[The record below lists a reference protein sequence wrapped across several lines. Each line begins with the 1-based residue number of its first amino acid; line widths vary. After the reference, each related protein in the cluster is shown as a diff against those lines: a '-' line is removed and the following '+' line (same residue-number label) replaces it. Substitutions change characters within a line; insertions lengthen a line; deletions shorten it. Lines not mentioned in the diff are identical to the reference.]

1 MEVIYWDG
9 QQLFLLDQTK
19 LPHQTTYTACSSYQ
33 DVVEAIYSLKVRGAP
48 AIGLAAAYGYA
59 LAAYK

>member
-1 MEVIYWDG
+1 MNVIYWEG

-19 LPHQTTYTACSSYQ
+19 LPHQTTYTVCSSYR

-48 AIGLAAAYGYA
+48 AIGLQ
-59 LAAYK
+59 LATAVPGCL